1 MNHKIQKKESF
12 YEFLMLL
19 LVMRVSA
26 EDRKAKK
33 QKK

>member
-1 MNHKIQKKESF
+1 MNHKIQKKEFF